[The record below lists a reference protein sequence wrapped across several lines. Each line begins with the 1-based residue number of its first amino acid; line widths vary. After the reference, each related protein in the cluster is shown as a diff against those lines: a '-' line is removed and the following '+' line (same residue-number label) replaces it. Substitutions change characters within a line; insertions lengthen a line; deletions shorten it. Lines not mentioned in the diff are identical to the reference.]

1 MSAENLVST
10 LKKILILHQ
19 NLLKLS
25 ERKTEI
31 LKNGDIDALN
41 EQMKEEQKYILA
53 IRQMENERIT
63 IVDNLLGPRVREK
76 TLSKCIEV
84 AGEPIRSELVG
95 LLEELVKVTRD
106 LKVVNELNQQ
116 LTHQSLQYVNMSL
129 DMLLPQEQTATYG
142 NPAGTKEKKQTR
154 SMFDSKA

>member
-1 MSAENLVST
+1 MSAENLVVM
-10 LKKILILHQ
+10 LKKILALHQ

-25 ERKTEI
+25 ERKTDI
-31 LKNGDIDALN
+31 LKKGDIDALN

-53 IRQMENERIT
+53 IRQLENERIT
-63 IVDNLLGPRVREK
+63 IVEKWLGPRVEEK
-76 TLSKCIEV
+76 TLSKCIE
-84 AGEPIRSELVG
+84 AASEPIRSELAG
-95 LLEELVKVTRD
+95 LHEDLVKVTHE

-129 DMLLPQEQTATYG
+129 DMLLPQEQNVNYG
-142 NPAGTKEKKQTR
+142 NPAGTQEKKQTR

>member
-1 MSAENLVST
+1 MLAKNLVST
-10 LKKILILHQ
+10 LKKILVLHQ

-25 ERKTEI
+25 EQKTDI
-31 LKNGDIDALN
+31 LKKGDIDALN

-53 IRQMENERIT
+53 IKQMENERIA
-63 IVDNLLGPRVREK
+63 IVDKLLGPRVQEK
-76 TLSKCIEV
+76 TLSKCIE
-84 AGEPIRSELVG
+84 AATEPIGSELA
-95 LLEELVKVTRD
+95 ELHEDLRKVTQE
-106 LKVVNELNQQ
+106 LKTVNELNQQ

-129 DMLLPQEQTATYG
+129 DMLLPQEQNATYG

>member
-1 MSAENLVST
+1 MSAETLVST

-31 LKNGDIDALN
+31 LKKGDIDALN
-41 EQMKEEQKYILA
+41 EQMKEELKYILA
-53 IRQMENERIT
+53 IRQMENERIA
-63 IVDNLLGPRVREK
+63 IVDKLLGPRVQEK
-76 TLSKCIEV
+76 TLLKCIE
-84 AGEPIRSELVG
+84 AATEPIRSELMELHED
-95 LLEELVKVTRD
+95 LLIVIKELKA
-106 LKVVNELNQQ
+106 VNELNQQ

-129 DMLLPQEQTATYG
+129 DMLLPQEQTATYV
-142 NPAGTKEKKQTR
+142 NPAGTREKKQTR

>member
-1 MSAENLVST
+1 MSAESLVST

-19 NLLKLS
+19 NLFKLS
-25 ERKTEI
+25 ERKKEI
-31 LKNGDIDALN
+31 LKKGDIDALN

-53 IRQMENERIT
+53 IKQMENERMT
-63 IVDNLLGPRVREK
+63 IVDKWLGPRIQEK

-84 AGEPIRSELVG
+84 AEDPIRSELIELQED
-95 LLEELVKVTRD
+95 LLKVTQE
-106 LKVVNELNQQ
+106 LKAVNELNQQ

>member
-1 MSAENLVST
+1 MSAENLAVL

-25 ERKTEI
+25 ERKTDI
-31 LKNGDIDALN
+31 LKKGDIDDLN
-41 EQMKEEQKYILA
+41 EQMKEEQKYILT
-53 IRQMENERIT
+53 IRQLENERFG
-63 IVDNLLGPRVREK
+63 IVDKILGPRVQEK
-76 TLSKCIEV
+76 TISKCIE
-84 AGEPIRSELVG
+84 AASELIRSELTG
-95 LLEELVKVTRD
+95 LHEELVKVTSE
-106 LKVVNELNQQ
+106 LKTVNELNQQ

-129 DMLLPQEQTATYG
+129 DMLLPQEQSAGYG

>member
-1 MSAENLVST
+1 MSAEKLVET

-25 ERKTEI
+25 ERKTDI
-31 LKNGDIDALN
+31 LKKGDIDALN

-53 IRQMENERIT
+53 IRQLENERIA
-63 IVDNLLGPRVREK
+63 IVDKLLGPRVQER
-76 TLSKCIEV
+76 TLSKCIE
-84 AGEPIRSELVG
+84 ASSEPIQTELVNIHEN
-95 LLEELVKVTRD
+95 LLKVTQE
-106 LKVVNELNQQ
+106 LKAVNELNQQ

-142 NPAGTKEKKQTR
+142 NPAGTKEKKQSR

>member
-10 LKKILILHQ
+10 LKKILLLHQ
-19 NLLKLS
+19 NLLTLS
-25 ERKTEI
+25 VQKTEI
-31 LKNGDIDALN
+31 LKKGDIVALN

-53 IRQMENERIT
+53 IKQMENERIA
-63 IVDNLLGPRVREK
+63 IVDKLLGPRVQEK

-84 AGEPIRSELVG
+84 AREPIRSELAG
-95 LLEELVKVTRD
+95 LLEDFVKVTRD
-106 LKVVNELNQQ
+106 LKAVNELNQQ

>member
-25 ERKTEI
+25 ERKTDI
-31 LKNGDIDALN
+31 LKKGDIDALN

-53 IRQMENERIT
+53 IRQVEIERIT
-63 IVDNLLGPRVREK
+63 IVDNLLGQRVQEK
-76 TLSKCIEV
+76 TLSKCIE
-84 AGEPIRSELVG
+84 AATEPIRSELAK
-95 LLEELVKVTRD
+95 LHDDLVKVTRD
-106 LKVVNELNQQ
+106 LKAVNELNQQ

-142 NPAGTKEKKQTR
+142 NPAGAKEKKQTR

>member
-1 MSAENLVST
+1 MSAENLVEM

-31 LKNGDIDALN
+31 LKKGDIDALN

-63 IVDNLLGPRVREK
+63 IVDNLLGPRVQEK
-76 TLSKCIEV
+76 TLSKCIK
-84 AGEPIRSELVG
+84 AATEPIRSELVE
-95 LLEELVKVTRD
+95 LHDDLVKVTHD
-106 LKVVNELNQQ
+106 LKAVNELNQQ

-129 DMLLPQEQTATYG
+129 DMLLPQEQKATYG